1 MVKVYIG
8 EIDYMMLV
16 KNLFD
21 VRWGRQIMQSIMTL
35 LVGLALMLTVELA

>member
-1 MVKVYIG
+1 MVKVDIG

-21 VRWGRQIMQSIMTL
+21 VRWGRQIMQSTMTL
-35 LVGLALMLTVELA
+35 LVGLPLMLTVELV